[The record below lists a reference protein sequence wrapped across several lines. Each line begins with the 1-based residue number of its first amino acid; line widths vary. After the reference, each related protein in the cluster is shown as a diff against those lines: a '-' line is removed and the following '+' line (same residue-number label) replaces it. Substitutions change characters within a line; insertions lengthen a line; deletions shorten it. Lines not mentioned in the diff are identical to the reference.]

1 MLRFVKNIKIQ
12 GKGENMEDK
21 TGYCERLIKD
31 AAKAINNLK
40 ECRADGKIDE
50 DFYLKEMK
58 RLETIK
64 KDVEK
69 YLEAYNKAFKYKIG
83 DKVHLNRAIKAT
95 GEIIGR
101 WQPSDKSIIWYK
113 VKILDG
119 EHKDKKSY
127 FTEEELQKGER

>member
-1 MLRFVKNIKIQ
+1 
-12 GKGENMEDK
+12 MEDK

-31 AAKAINNLK
+31 TAKAMNDLK
-40 ECRADGKIDE
+40 EYRAGGKIDE
-50 DFYLKEMK
+50 DFYLEEIK
-58 RLETIK
+58 RLEKIK

-101 WQPSDKSIIWYK
+101 WQPSDKSIIWYQ
-113 VKILDG
+113 VRVLNG
-119 EHKDKKSY
+119 EYKNKKLY
-127 FTEEELQKGER
+127 FTEGELQQKGER

>member
-1 MLRFVKNIKIQ
+1 MK
-12 GKGENMEDK
+12 DK

-31 AAKAINNLK
+31 TAKAMNDLK
-40 ECRADGKIDE
+40 EYRAGGKIDE
-50 DFYLKEMK
+50 DFYLKEIK

-69 YLEAYNKAFKYKIG
+69 YLEAYNKAFKYKIR

-95 GEIIGR
+95 GEIIDR
-101 WQPSDKSIIWYK
+101 WQPSDKSIIWYQ

-119 EHKDKKSY
+119 EYKDKKSY
-127 FTEEELQKGER
+127 FTEKELHPKKGEGACMQQTPSN